1 MNSNQLPISK
11 GDPAD
16 SKGKVSTIRNQTT
29 VPLMKNFYADP
40 RSVILIHIK
49 LARITGPLQLYQNE
63 TSKEWP
69 EGIRDEQ

>member
-1 MNSNQLPISK
+1 MSLKIENIK
-11 GDPAD
+11 E
-16 SKGKVSTIRNQTT
+16 
-29 VPLMKNFYADP
+29 VPGMKNLYADP